1 MGGEK
6 MTNEQFKKE
15 LKSCINR
22 VMSEEFKSKSSS
34 AVPFDEYFTFRDY
47 CQIKGLYYFVNDN
60 KHIYY
65 EDIEEMIERN
75 NKMFTF
81 LSNFITHNKDILYR
95 MHDFGLKYACI
106 ASRKQQMS
114 NAQRAD
120 KINKSANTDD
130 DLIIK

>member
-1 MGGEK
+1 

-22 VMSEEFKSKSSS
+22 VMSEEMKSKSSS
-34 AVPFDEYFTFRDY
+34 AVPFDECFTLRDY
-47 CQIKGLYYFVNDN
+47 CQIKGLYYFVNEN
-60 KHIYY
+60 KQISYD
-65 EDIEEMIERN
+65 EIEEMIERN

-106 ASRKQQMS
+106 ASRNQKLA
-114 NAQRAD
+114 NAGKAISRQHQPEVLG
-120 KINKSANTDD
+120 K
-130 DLIIK
+130 

>member
-1 MGGEK
+1 
-6 MTNEQFKKE
+6 
-15 LKSCINR
+15 
-22 VMSEEFKSKSSS
+22 
-34 AVPFDEYFTFRDY
+34 
-47 CQIKGLYYFVNDN
+47 
-60 KHIYY
+60 
-65 EDIEEMIERN
+65 MIERN

-81 LSNFITHNKDILYR
+81 LSDFITYNKDILYI

-130 DLIIK
+130 ELIIK